1 MKGSDLD
8 ELLGSGTGKPTDFRA
23 IYYAIRERL
32 WIVVLVMLLI
42 ATAAAVYVSKAPL
55 IYAAQ
60 AVLMV
65 EQEQAKVVKIDA
77 VTNEN
82 LSSVELLNT
91 MLQSIQGRVVLQRV
105 VERLK
110 LHEDADFLKGRKLSS
125 TSPDAA
131 LGMVQQALKVSLR
144 KGTRLVD
151 VLVEHQDPEAAR
163 KVADSVVAE
172 FLRYRFE
179 QKAANTTVANKF
191 LLDESQRLKDQLQ
204 KAEEALQRYKVE
216 NNAASLEESQN
227 TVTQALQSTSEKLTD
242 ARSERMRLEGDM
254 ARVKELAGKPKELL
268 LLPSV
273 ASHPSVA
280 AINASITDKEAEIAV
295 ITQRYKA
302 KHPKYIAA
310 HAQLASLREQRDQ
323 VVANAANLLGASFR
337 SAQEV
342 ENEFARALQEQ
353 EKRTLELNQKAI
365 PYNALTRELES
376 TRTMY
381 ESVLNRLKDTDVTK
395 ELDQT
400 PVRVVESAIA
410 FGPVRPDKKKIL
422 IGGLLGGLVA
432 GMGLAFG
439 LSLLD
444 TSLKTVDDT
453 EQALGLPVLAAVPRI
468 KSPGKGNDSR
478 VALAALTDPKGAVAE
493 AFRSLRSS
501 LALLGRQENRKTFLF
516 TSAVPSEG
524 KSFTSSNYAIASAQV
539 GLSTLLIDADLRRPR
554 ISKIFF
560 GEARRPGLAD
570 CLAGQSNL
578 EDAVCS
584 TDLENL
590 KVLTAGS
597 TAPNPAELL
606 ATDDFAALLNEALV
620 RYDRVIIDTAP
631 VHAVSDAL
639 MLAPHVKT
647 VCLVIRAASTPKTG
661 VQRAAKA
668 LTDIGCKPAGV
679 ILNRLPQGHGAGY
692 YYYYSAGEYGS
703 AGVYGAKAS

>member
-8 ELLGSGTGKPTDFRA
+8 ELLGSGAGKPTDFRA

-65 EQEQAKVVKIDA
+65 EQDQAKVVKIDA

-91 MLQSIQGRVVLQRV
+91 MLQSIQSRVVLQRV
-105 VERLK
+105 VDHLK
-110 LHEDADFLKGRKLSS
+110 LHEDAAFLKGTKLSS
-125 TSPDAA
+125 TSLEGA
-131 LGMVQQALKVSLR
+131 LGMVKQALRVTLR

-151 VLVEHQDPEAAR
+151 VVVEHQDPEVAR
-163 KVADSVVAE
+163 KVSDGVVAE

-179 QKAANTTVANKF
+179 QKAANTTIANKF
-191 LLDESQRLKDQLQ
+191 LFDESQRLKEQLQ
-204 KAEEALQRYKVE
+204 KSEEALQRYKVE

-227 TVTQALQSTSEKLTD
+227 TVTRALQATSERLNE
-242 ARSERMRLEGDM
+242 ARAERMRLEGDV
-254 ARVKELAGKPKELL
+254 ARVKEFVGKPKELL

-280 AINASITDKEAEIAV
+280 AINASIAEKEAEIGG

-310 HAQLASLREQRDQ
+310 YAQLASLREQRDQ
-323 VVANAANLLGASFR
+323 VVVNASNLLGASFR
-337 SAQEV
+337 SAQEI
-342 ENEFARALQEQ
+342 EKEFIRALQEQ

-381 ESVLNRLKDTDVTK
+381 DSVLTRLKETDVTK

-400 PVRVVESAIA
+400 PVRVIESAIA

-422 IGGLLGGLVA
+422 ISGLLGGLAA

-439 LSLLD
+439 VSLLD
-444 TSLKTVDDT
+444 TSLKTVDET

-468 KSPGKGNDSR
+468 KNAGKGDDSG
-478 VALAALTDPKGAVAE
+478 VALAALTDPKGTVAE

-516 TSAVPSEG
+516 TSAIPSEG
-524 KSFTSSNYAIASAQV
+524 KSFTCSNYAIVSAQL

-554 ISKIFF
+554 LSKIFF
-560 GEARRPGLAD
+560 GETRRPGLAE
-570 CLAGQSNL
+570 CLAGQTRL
-578 EDAVCS
+578 QDAVCS
-584 TDLENL
+584 TELENL

-606 ATDDFAALLNEALV
+606 GTDDFAALLKEALL
-620 RYDRVIIDTAP
+620 RYDRIIIDTAP

-639 MLAPHVKT
+639 MLAPHVQT
-647 VCLVIRAASTPKTG
+647 VCLVVRAASTPKAAT
-661 VQRAAKA
+661 QRASKA
-668 LTDIGCKPAGV
+668 LIDIGCKPAGV